1 MTPLAMW
8 NSPLGFLIRRE
19 YYIEHSSLPLLDK
32 ISIPTLLLNALD
44 DPIVHSRLVELAK
57 ESVKKNENLILA
69 HTKYGGHMGWVQAR
83 GALRPHEMLWM
94 DKVAIE
100 YVLASHNI
108 L

>member
-1 MTPLAMW
+1 M
-8 NSPLGFLIRRE
+8 
-19 YYIEHSSLPLLDK
+19 
-32 ISIPTLLLNALD
+32 LLNSLD
-44 DPIVHSRLVELAK
+44 DPIVHSRLVKLAK
-57 ESVKKNENLILA
+57 EAVTKNTNLILA

-100 YVLASHNI
+100 YVQACHNI